1 VSSDIPTSTKKVEHD
16 LGQDHELD
24 YVLDKERKLQRDRSY
39 YDFSSS
45 EQLIKNLSS
54 IKNTPIASP
63 ARFDKSPSLNIEK
76 FDDVEELLP
85 PLDLM
90 GLFDEQPIE
99 VEKREK
105 KSEQQVIEDDEGNLL
120 PALDLY
126 DLLDEVLDE
135 FEEEES
141 ALGED
146 ADIEQS
152 GLLLEPEACSLIDD
166 EYASAEFF
174 TEKRLGP
181 PGVEDEWFDLL
192 SEYDDEEYDVSWA
205 DNLDVEFE
213 GTLSRDE
220 RAWQVAMP
228 LAEEYAL
235 DPFETRV
242 LAEIFIRYGWSACR
256 VAMDRELSSGTTLD
270 ELVLAADVKDMWDE
284 YPEFF
289 NEFETSYRTMSWP
302 LALSIIR
309 SFEGYPAVEEV
320 ELLLLRLYEHWR
332 TDKISKLIF
341 RSFGEFLYDKF
352 GYRESNSD
360 LVCEWKIEG
369 AKYIEYGFFHP
380 PRVQD
385 IPAII
390 NSSRSDQ
397 WLENVRRYNPY

>member
-1 VSSDIPTSTKKVEHD
+1 MSSDTPYNANETTD
-16 LGQDHELD
+16 GFGQEYELD
-24 YVLDKERKLQRDRSY
+24 YMLDKERILQQGRSY
-39 YDFSSS
+39 YDFTPLNQS
-45 EQLIKNLSS
+45 EK
-54 IKNTPIASP
+54 TPSP
-63 ARFDKSPSLNIEK
+63 IEKSPRCIPTKHDPPSPVDTETADN
-76 FDDVEELLP
+76 VEELLP

-90 GLFDEQPIE
+90 GLFDEKPVE
-99 VEKREK
+99 VKKSEK
-105 KSEQQVIEDDEGNLL
+105 KSPEKEVEEEVNHL
-120 PALDLY
+120 PALDL
-126 DLLDEVLDE
+126 LGLFGETLE
-135 FEEEES
+135 ELEEEES
-141 ALGED
+141 LPEED
-146 ADIEQS
+146 SDIEQS
-152 GLLLEPEACSLIDD
+152 GLLLEPEACTLIDD

-174 TEKRLGP
+174 ADSKLGHT
-181 PGVEDEWFDLL
+181 GAADDEWFDFI
-192 SEYDDEEYDVSWA
+192 SEGDEEEYDVSWA
-205 DNLDVEFE
+205 DNLDVEVG
-213 GTLSRDE
+213 GTLRRDE

-228 LAEEYAL
+228 LAQEYEL
-235 DPFETRV
+235 DQYETRE
-242 LAEIFIRYGWSACR
+242 LAQIFIRYGWSACR
-256 VAMDRELSSGTTLD
+256 VAMERELSSGTTLD

-320 ELLLLRLYEHWR
+320 EQMLLRLYEHYR

-352 GYRESNSD
+352 GNRENNSD

-380 PRVQD
+380 PRVHD

-390 NSSRSDQ
+390 SNSRSDQ

>member
-1 VSSDIPTSTKKVEHD
+1 MCSDIPASTKKVEHD
-16 LGQDHELD
+16 LSQDYELD
-24 YVLDKERKLQRDRSY
+24 YVLDKERKLQGDRSY

-45 EQLIKNLSS
+45 EQLIKTLSS
-54 IKNTPIASP
+54 IKNSP
-63 ARFDKSPSLNIEK
+63 VTIPAQSNNSPSLNIEK
-76 FDDVEELLP
+76 LDDVDELLP
-85 PLDLM
+85 SLDLM
-90 GLFDEQPIE
+90 GLFDETAVDSKKIE
-99 VEKREK
+99 KNRADQIAE
-105 KSEQQVIEDDEGNLL
+105 SDTNLL
-120 PALDLY
+120 PALDLLG
-126 DLLDEVLDE
+126 LLDEELDE
-135 FEEEES
+135 FDDEES
-141 ALGED
+141 APGED
-146 ADIEQS
+146 SDIEQS
-152 GLLLEPEACSLIDD
+152 GLLLEPETCTLIDD

-174 TEKRLGP
+174 ADKKLRH
-181 PGVEDEWFDLL
+181 PGVDDEWLDLL
-192 SEYDDEEYDVSWA
+192 SEYEEEEYDASWA
-205 DNLDVEFE
+205 DNLDVEVG

-228 LAEEYAL
+228 LAEEFAL
-235 DPFETRV
+235 DPFETEE

-256 VAMDRELSSGTTLD
+256 VAMERELSSGTTLD

-289 NEFETSYRTMSWP
+289 NEIETSYRTMSWP

-320 ELLLLRLYEHWR
+320 ELMLLRLYEHWR

-352 GYRESNSD
+352 GYGESNSD

-380 PRVQD
+380 PRVHD

-390 NSSRSDQ
+390 SSSRPDQ